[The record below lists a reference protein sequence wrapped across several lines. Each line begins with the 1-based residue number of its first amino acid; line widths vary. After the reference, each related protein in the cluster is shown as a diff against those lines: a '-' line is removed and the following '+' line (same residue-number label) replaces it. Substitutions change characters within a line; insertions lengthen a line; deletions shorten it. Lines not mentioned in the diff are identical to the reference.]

1 VTRYKNDTPAAP
13 CRHRRTQPPAGDGA
27 TGGRWPLLR
36 RSKPRRT
43 SGIAVAARRRSFLLP
58 AGQET
63 STPAP
68 DPLDQEEATM
78 RTRKHLLALS
88 IAGALAFGAQADE
101 TCNSPYMSKLI
112 KGQEQFV
119 HVWTLGVEGLG
130 DGSDKLVTID
140 VDPKSKNYGKVVHSV
155 SVNTRGE
162 AHHMGFTDDRRYLW
176 AGGLSNNMI
185 YVFDVGTDPAK
196 PKLVRTIG
204 DLVAKSGYVGPHTFY
219 AMPGRMLIGALSNSA
234 DKGGATGMVV
244 YNNKGEFVA
253 KYDMP
258 KGEIGGVKGDGYGYD
273 LAINPAKNV
282 LLTSSFTGIDN
293 YRRDLGDLVRDGEA
307 MKRFGNTMVLWDL
320 KAMQPKQILAVP
332 GAPLEIRWSLKAG
345 DNWAVT
351 ATALTSKLWLVRQD
365 AGGKWQAKE
374 VGTIGDP
381 AKIPLP
387 VDISITADGKGLWV
401 NTFMDGMTR
410 YFDLTNPEQPKQ
422 TYAKQTGKQVN
433 MISQSWD
440 GKRVYITSSLLERW
454 DKTGDDNEQFLR
466 AFHWDGEALKPA
478 FEVDFT
484 KEKLGRAHHMK
495 FSARS

>member
-1 VTRYKNDTPAAP
+1 MRAK
-13 CRHRRTQPPAGDGA
+13 QWLLMGLAG
-27 TGGRWPLLR
+27 L
-36 RSKPRRT
+36 
-43 SGIAVAARRRSFLLP
+43 
-58 AGQET
+58 
-63 STPAP
+63 
-68 DPLDQEEATM
+68 
-78 RTRKHLLALS
+78 LLAFN
-88 IAGALAFGAQADE
+88 AAADE

-112 KGQEQFV
+112 KGQEAYV

-130 DGSDKLVTID
+130 DGFDKLVTID
-140 VDPKSKNYGKVVHSV
+140 VDPKSKSYGKVVHSV
-155 SVNTRGE
+155 SVGARGE

-176 AGGLSNNMI
+176 AGGLSNNQI
-185 YVFDVGTDPAK
+185 YVFDVGSNPAK

-219 AMPGRMLIGALSNSA
+219 AMPGRMLIGTLSNAKDS
-234 DKGGATGMVV
+234 GGQTGMVV

-253 KYDMP
+253 KYDLPMD
-258 KGEIGGVKGDGYGYD
+258 EIGGVKGDGYGYD
-273 LAINPAKNV
+273 VAINPSKNA

-293 YRRDLGDLVRDGEA
+293 YRRPLGDVVKDAEA

-320 KAMQPKQILAVP
+320 KAMKPQQIFAVP
-332 GAPLEIRWSLKAG
+332 GAPLEIRWSLVPK
-345 DNWAVT
+345 DNWAIT
-351 ATALTSKLWLVRQD
+351 ATALTSKLWLVKQD
-365 AGGKWQAKE
+365 AAGKWQAKE

-387 VDISITADGKGLWV
+387 VDISIRADAKGLWV
-401 NTFMDGMTR
+401 NTFSDGMTR

-440 GKRVYITSSLLERW
+440 GNRVYITSSLLERW
-454 DKTGDDNEQFLR
+454 DKAGADNEQFLR
-466 AFHWDGEALKPA
+466 AFRWDGKDLQPL

-495 FSARS
+495 FSAR